1 MALYWPEARTA
12 LFIIDDPDRDRIED
26 DEKCEVALLSLS
38 PDCSLERYGD
48 LMSTFAWLLGED
60 DSDEPDAERRARR
73 LRTRTLLH
81 LNDISKFRR
90 QV

>member
-12 LFIIDDPDRDRIED
+12 LFIIDDPSRDFVED
-26 DEKCEVALLSLS
+26 EESCGVALLSVS
-38 PDCSLERYGD
+38 QDCSLERFTD
-48 LMSTFAWLLGED
+48 LMSSFAWLLGEND
-60 DSDEPDAERRARR
+60 PDEPDPDRWDRRQ
-73 LRTRTLLH
+73 RTRELLH

>member
-26 DEKCEVALLSLS
+26 DEKCEVALLSL
-38 PDCSLERYGD
+38 
-48 LMSTFAWLLGED
+48 STFAWLLGED